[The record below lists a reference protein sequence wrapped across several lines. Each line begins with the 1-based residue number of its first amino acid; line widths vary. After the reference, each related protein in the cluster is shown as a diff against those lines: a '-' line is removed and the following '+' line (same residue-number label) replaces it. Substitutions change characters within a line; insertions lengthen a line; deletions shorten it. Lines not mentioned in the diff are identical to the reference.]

1 MIKPFKSFA
10 LAIISLLLIGCT
22 PRFGPSIDDVN
33 VLIAIYNANTENT
46 LSWDI
51 SDPES
56 ARSWEGVELHRTGE
70 VVKLNLVDKN
80 ISVLPPDIG
89 RLTSMRELVIQF
101 HDIEV
106 IPVSLFE
113 LPFLEKLD
121 LSFANELRIL
131 PAEIGRLRRLETLVL
146 QFTNITAVPAEIGN
160 ITTLRSLYLNNNGIT
175 SIPADYGQLENLKIF
190 HIYHNSNHLP
200 PTVPPEIGRLR
211 NLQEFWIVPEGVSS
225 GERFPLLNVIC
236 ELETLHGTDI
246 DIYPEFARCIVLP

>member
-1 MIKPFKSFA
+1 MIKLFNFFA
-10 LAIISLLLIGCT
+10 FAIISLLLIGCA

-33 VLIAIYNANTENT
+33 VLIAIYNSNPENT

-51 SDPES
+51 RDPES

-70 VVKLNLVDKN
+70 VVKLNLVNKN

-89 RLTSMRELVIQF
+89 RLTSMQELVIHF

-106 IPVSLFE
+106 IPVALFE

-121 LSFANELRIL
+121 LSFANELRVI
-131 PAEIGRLRRLETLVL
+131 PAEIGRLRRLEALVL
-146 QFTNITAVPAEIGN
+146 QFTTISAVPAEIGN

-175 SIPADYGQLENLKIF
+175 SIPHEFGQLENLKIF

-211 NLQEFWIVPEGVSS
+211 NLREFWIVPEGVGP
-225 GERFPLLNVIC
+225 GERFPILNVIC

-246 DIYPEFARCIVLP
+246 DIYPEYARCIVTP